1 MGAAPVNMAPTQL
14 LEAKSGTIEGVALES
29 KQESGGLP
37 KEVHRQ
43 VIKQYANATSDV
55 RGLMQLS
62 FHLGCALC
70 SGWIINQGLKHNL
83 LLLVVGELM
92 LSLTAS
98 FYFNA
103 FHECIH
109 NTAFSSRWLNSSV
122 AHLLGFLTLRGK
134 AWYLLF
140 HWAHHRFTNDP
151 TKDPEL
157 SGCTTDSTSAA
168 WLCSPYS
175 PQTVRQ
181 LHGSARLT
189 HHRQYVNC
197 MALLASLDH
206 EEVRIQMFQCLLFLS
221 CAAGADFANAESG
234 FGVSE
239 MWQYAQFVSGY
250 PFGFERIPGIV
261 SYALGGH
268 PKDDFW
274 VITDKHRSSI
284 QIEYLIWISLTAGV
298 ALHGSAL
305 AAPLIYYWL
314 LPHCIGSAHLRYYQ
328 AAEHRACQQGPYTDT
343 TAFVSSRTTTTWWLY
358 AQLAWNMPFHAEH
371 HAWPN
376 VPFHHLPAVHDKI
389 APHRPKSGCNPTG
402 DHGYSGLHYRLLR
415 QTLAAADVNQK
426 AA

>member
-43 VIKQYANATSDV
+43 VVKQYANATSDV
-55 RGLMQLS
+55 RGLMQLG
-62 FHLGCALC
+62 FHLGCALG
-70 SGWIINQGLKHNL
+70 SAWLIDRGLKHS
-83 LLLVVGELM
+83 LLLVVAGELM
-92 LSLTAS
+92 LSLVAS
-98 FYFNA
+98 FYFNI

-109 NTAFSSRWLNSSV
+109 NTAFASRWLNSAV

-151 TKDPEL
+151 AKDPEL
-157 SGCTTDSTSAA
+157 SGCTTD
-168 WLCSPYS
+168 
-175 PQTVRQ
+175 R
-181 LHGSARLT
+181 
-189 HHRQYVNC
+189 
-197 MALLASLDH
+197 
-206 EEVRIQMFQCLLFLS
+206 
-221 CAAGADFANAESG
+221 ADFVNAESG
-234 FGVSE
+234 FGVAE

-274 VITDKHRSSI
+274 VITDKQRKSV
-284 QIEYLIWISLTAGV
+284 QIEYLIWCLIWVSLTAGV